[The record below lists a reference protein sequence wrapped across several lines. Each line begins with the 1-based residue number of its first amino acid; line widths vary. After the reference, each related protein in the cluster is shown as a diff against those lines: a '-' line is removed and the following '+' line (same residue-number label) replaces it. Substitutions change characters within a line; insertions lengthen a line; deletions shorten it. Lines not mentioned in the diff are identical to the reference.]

1 MNDNGTMICQICQ
14 NPMPFEKRDGQPYFE
29 SVEIFTKEFITKE
42 FEAAH
47 IALCPVCSAKYLEYI
62 KQDTTT
68 MEFLQHSILQAKQGV
83 LTIPIKLDKGT
94 KGASIRFVESHLF
107 DLKQFLQKE
116 SIAKG

>member
-1 MNDNGTMICQICQ
+1 MGYLSSYELIN
-14 NPMPFEKRDGQPYFE
+14 
-29 SVEIFTKEFITKE
+29 KE

-62 KQDTTT
+62 KQDETA

-83 LTIPIKLDKGT
+83 QTIPIKLDQKT

-116 SIAKG
+116 LIAKR